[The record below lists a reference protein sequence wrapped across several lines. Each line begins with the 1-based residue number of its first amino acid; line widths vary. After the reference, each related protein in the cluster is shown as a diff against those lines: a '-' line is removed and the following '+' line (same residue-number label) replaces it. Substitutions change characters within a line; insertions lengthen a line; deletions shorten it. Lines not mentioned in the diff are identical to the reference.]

1 MSATLKEVPSPC
13 VNVCQMDPH
22 TGLCRGCTR
31 TIEEIGGWMDF
42 SATEKLAVLEKIE
55 ARRRTGV
62 TT

>member
-1 MSATLKEVPSPC
+1 MSTTPREVPSPC
-13 VNVCQMDPH
+13 VNVCQMDPVS
-22 TGLCRGCTR
+22 GLCRGCMR

-42 SATEKLAVLEKIE
+42 SNPEKLAVLEKIE

>member
-1 MSATLKEVPSPC
+1 
-13 VNVCQMDPH
+13 MDPG
-22 TGLCRGCTR
+22 TGLCRGCAR

-55 ARRRTGV
+55 ARRSTGV